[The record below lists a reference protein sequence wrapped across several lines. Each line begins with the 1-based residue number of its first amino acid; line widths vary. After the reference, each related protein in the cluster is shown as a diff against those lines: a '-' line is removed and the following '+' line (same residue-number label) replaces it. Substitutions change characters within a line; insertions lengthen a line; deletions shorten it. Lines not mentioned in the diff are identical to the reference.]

1 MNNTSCAIS
10 TAGIAAAITFV
21 LTSALALVVAYVW
34 LHGDKDP
41 SWFDTLTWMFIFGG
55 PMLVPLLFIP
65 ALLVGFIV
73 CIYYRMRLS
82 YYRMLLSYYRM
93 RLSKIRLSGEKP

>member
-1 MNNTSCAIS
+1 MNNTSRAIS

-21 LTSALALVVAYVW
+21 LTAALALVVAYVW

-73 CIYYRMRLS
+73 GI
-82 YYRMLLSYYRM
+82 YYRM

>member
-1 MNNTSCAIS
+1 LQEATKIFGGGKPMNNTSRAIS

-21 LTSALALVVAYVW
+21 LTSALALVVAHVW

-73 CIYYRMRLS
+73 GI
-82 YYRMLLSYYRM
+82 YYRM